1 MGWAQGLL
9 RAAPSPNS
17 VDTAEGALEGDR
29 VVVASGRGA
38 STLHSKGGHGTPLT
52 GGALALSLVEAA
64 YLLEAGRLKVHR
76 ADGLMR
82 LEDVLLEG
90 GKGDE
95 RFELRYLVYRDFR
108 ERGFVVREEGPA
120 ARIDFSVRPRGA
132 PAKAPSR
139 SWVLAVSE
147 RSAFQAQRV
156 LEYVERAEK
165 LGKEAL
171 VAVVDEEGD
180 ITHYSFVPGLT
191 SHRGAGPTLPKA
203 RGVLSGNH
211 VLVAGEGAA
220 AIHEADPLL
229 GKSLKHLLRLSL
241 MEAAYLV
248 SEGKL
253 VVAHGTQALPDER
266 LIALASKHQAD
277 FGERLTVYRALRS
290 KGLTP
295 KTGFK
300 YGAHFRVYDRQGGST
315 HARYLV
321 QVVPRDHTAPWPE
334 LARAVR
340 LSHGVRKRLVLAL
353 SGGAEPSFLEV
364 AWVRP

>member
-1 MGWAQGLL
+1 
-9 RAAPSPNS
+9 
-17 VDTAEGALEGDR
+17 
-29 VVVASGRGA
+29 
-38 STLHSKGGHGTPLT
+38 LHSKGSHGTPLS
-52 GGALALSLVEAA
+52 GGALGLSLVEAA
-64 YLLEAGRLKVHR
+64 YLVEAGRLKVR
-76 ADGLMR
+76 RGASLVR
-82 LEDVLLEG
+82 LEEVLLEG
-90 GKGDE
+90 AKDDL

-132 PAKAPSR
+132 PAKAASK

-147 RSAFQAQRV
+147 RSAFKADEV
-156 LEYVERAEK
+156 LEYVERAEG
-165 LGKEAL
+165 LGKQAL

-180 ITHYSFVPGLT
+180 ITHYSFAPGLEA
-191 SHRGAGPTLPKA
+191 HRGSAPALPKA

-220 AIHEADPLL
+220 AVHEADPLL
-229 GKSLKHLLRLSL
+229 GKALKHLLRLSL
-241 MEAAYLV
+241 MEAAYLA

-253 VVAHGTQALPDER
+253 VVSQGPQALSDDR
-266 LIALASKHQAD
+266 LIALASRQQPDFAD
-277 FGERLTVYRALRS
+277 RLAVYRALRS
-290 KGLTP
+290 RGLTP

-300 YGAHFRVYDRQGGST
+300 YGAHFRVYDRQAGST

-321 QVVPRDHTAPWPE
+321 QVVPRDYAAPWPE
-334 LARAVR
+334 IARAVR

-353 SGGAEPSFLEV
+353 SGGPEPSFLEV

>member
-1 MGWAQGLL
+1 M
-9 RAAPSPNS
+9 
-17 VDTAEGALEGDR
+17 DTAEGALDGGR
-29 VVVASGRGA
+29 VVVAAGRGA
-38 STLHSKGGHGTPLT
+38 STLHSKGSHGTPLA
-52 GGALALSLVEAA
+52 GGSLALSLAEAA
-64 YLLEAGRLKVHR
+64 YLLEAGRLKVR
-76 ADGLMR
+76 RDGGFVR
-82 LEDVLLEG
+82 LEDLLLEG
-90 GKGDE
+90 AQFDE

-132 PAKAPSR
+132 PAKAPSK

-147 RSAFQAQRV
+147 RSEFKAAEV
-156 LEYVERAEK
+156 LDYVERAEG

-180 ITHYSFVPGLT
+180 ITHYSFAPGLKP
-191 SHRGAGPTLPKA
+191 HHGAAPTLPKA

-211 VLVAGEGAA
+211 VLVGGDGATTL
-220 AIHEADPLL
+220 HEADPLL

-241 MEAAYLV
+241 MEAAYLA

-253 VVAHGTQALPDER
+253 VVTQGAQALSEAR
-266 LIALASKHQAD
+266 LIAVASKHQPD
-277 FGERLTVYRALRS
+277 FAERLRVYRALRS
-290 KGLTP
+290 RGLTP

-321 QVVPRDHTAPWPE
+321 QVIGQAYTAPWPE

-353 SGGAEPSFLEV
+353 SGGAQTSFLEV